1 MPRPELGMG
10 MRRREFLGFV
20 GNAAA
25 WPMAA
30 QAQKTPIP
38 IGFLASGAAGSA
50 NSATQIDAIKQGL
63 RDNGLVEGRDYI
75 LESRFS
81 AGNYERFPEMARELA
96 QAGARVILVNT
107 ILSVRAAQNVTPP
120 VPVVMLA
127 INDPVGTG
135 LVASLARPPRARSG

>member
-1 MPRPELGMG
+1 
-10 MRRREFLGFV
+10 
-20 GNAAA
+20 
-25 WPMAA
+25 MANGGA
-30 QAQKTPIP
+30 GAKDTNSNRI
-38 IGFLASGAAGSA
+38 SGERGCRLSQQRD
-50 NSATQIDAIKQGL
+50 SDRCHQTGL

-75 LESRFS
+75 LEARFS

-135 LVASLARPPRARSG
+135 LVASLARPEAIRRA